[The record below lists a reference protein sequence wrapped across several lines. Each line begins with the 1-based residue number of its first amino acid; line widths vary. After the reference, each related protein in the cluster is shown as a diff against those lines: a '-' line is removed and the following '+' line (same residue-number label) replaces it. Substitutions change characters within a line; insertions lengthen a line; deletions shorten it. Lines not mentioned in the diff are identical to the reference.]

1 MNKWIRRRRN
11 TLGYGVQSP
20 SDFYFVRHV
29 LRETLPYYAYE
40 ALHEAVGTHDTSCT
54 PRDEAVLRLLFRLA
68 NHVRPATIL
77 HVGCDTPLIAY
88 SMQLACPK
96 ARVIGI
102 AGDGGH
108 DQLEEALQ
116 VLGTVELMHIAHT
129 HHYRELVQQAMPHM
143 RSKTLLIMEGIDI
156 DKAKHAW
163 WEELRQSPLTGVSYD
178 LGSMGLLFFDK
189 NRYKDTYWVSMRNL
203 IGR

>member
-40 ALHEAVGTHDTSCT
+40 VLHEAVGTHGT
-54 PRDEAVLRLLFRLA
+54 PRDEAVLRLLFRLV
-68 NHVRPATIL
+68 NHVRPTTML
-77 HVGCDTPLIAY
+77 HVGYGTPLASY

-96 ARVIGI
+96 AHAINITGD
-102 AGDGGH
+102 AGP
-108 DQLEEALQ
+108 DQLAEALQ
-116 VLGTVELMHIAHT
+116 TLGTVELMHITHT
-129 HHYRELVQQAMPHM
+129 PHYRELVQQAMPHLC
-143 RSKTLLIMEGIDI
+143 SKTLLIIEGIDT
-156 DKAKHAW
+156 DKTKHAW

-178 LGSMGLLFFDK
+178 LGGMGLLFFDK
-189 NRYKDTYWVSMRNL
+189 NRYKDTYWVRMQSL